1 MVAKPPTQFPLVQT
15 VTQRMEKII
24 DEFPN
29 FYAYLL
35 GGVVGIVLWSSFA
48 KWRNGPVSIL
58 SIGIVTTSNCF
69 ITKPFL
75 PVSSRRADYNVED

>member
-1 MVAKPPTQFPLVQT
+1 MVAKSPTQFPLVQT
-15 VTQRMEKII
+15 VTQRMEKIVE
-24 DEFPN
+24 DFPN

-58 SIGIVTTSNCF
+58 SIGIVKTFQLFHCKAILACALSQ
-69 ITKPFL
+69 
-75 PVSSRRADYNVED
+75 S